1 MLKLIL
7 AGAAALPIAA
17 TGTVA
22 ATGVAWVDVREGGP
36 NGTRIVV
43 PVPLVAAEIA
53 AAFIPTPDL
62 RMKMDGETL
71 AQLGNARKVVQALR
85 DAPDGELVRVEEGDD
100 TVVVAK
106 EGDTLRVHVTGRK
119 EKVDVNVPLA
129 AALDIIRPDGRID
142 PSAAVRGL
150 RYARFSTLVE
160 VQDGDDHVKISVW

>member
-1 MLKLIL
+1 
-7 AGAAALPIAA
+7 
-17 TGTVA
+17 
-22 ATGVAWVDVREGGP
+22 
-36 NGTRIVV
+36 
-43 PVPLVAAEIA
+43 
-53 AAFIPTPDL
+53 
-62 RMKMDGETL
+62 
-71 AQLGNARKVVQALR
+71 VVQALR

-100 TVVVAK
+100 TVVIAK

>member
-22 ATGVAWVDVREGGP
+22 ATGVAWVDVRDGGP
-36 NGTRIVV
+36 NGTRIVL

-62 RMKMDGETL
+62 RMKMDGEAL
-71 AQLGNARKVVQALR
+71 AHLGTARKMVQALR
-85 DAPDGELVRVEEGDD
+85 DAPDGELVRVEDGDE

-106 EGDTLRVHVTGRK
+106 DGDMLRVHVTGRT

-142 PSAAVRGL
+142 ASAAVRGL